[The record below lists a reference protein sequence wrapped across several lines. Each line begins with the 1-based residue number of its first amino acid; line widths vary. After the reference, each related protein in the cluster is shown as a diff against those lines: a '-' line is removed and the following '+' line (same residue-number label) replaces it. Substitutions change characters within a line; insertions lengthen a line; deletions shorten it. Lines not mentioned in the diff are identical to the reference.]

1 MLDKLLQEVIKG
13 VLGGILS
20 GPDIVK
26 SGPTSPPISRRRNI
40 VNPRTPGPVPQPKV
54 NIDPV
59 TMKIAEECVKRQ
71 VPRKRAKIGFTP
83 TPGTPVF
90 CDLAVAVEH
99 TGIYIGRN
107 RIVHLEGDGN
117 IRSVSPEEFVARLDG
132 KNPSHKIYFAA
143 SNDKS
148 LGNTDVAQR
157 ARNMRNGFRNYNVLF
172 DNCHQFTCGCLTGK
186 FENPNNFFW
195 MVEHEIKLQY
205 AIENFVW
212 QEWKY

>member
-1 MLDKLLQEVIKG
+1 M
-13 VLGGILS
+13 
-20 GPDIVK
+20 
-26 SGPTSPPISRRRNI
+26 
-40 VNPRTPGPVPQPKV
+40 
-54 NIDPV
+54 
-59 TMKIAEECVKRQ
+59 
-71 VPRKRAKIGFTP
+71 
-83 TPGTPVF
+83 
-90 CDLAVAVEH
+90 AVAVEH

-195 MVEHEIKLQY
+195 MVENEIKLQY